1 MVKGLILLFIAVV
14 VAIQIYIIEKEKCEV
29 KIGSKI
35 IIDTTNNIRISGTV
49 VKTTKQGITI
59 NYGGDVYLDWKN
71 IKHYKI
77 CNIQK

>member
-1 MVKGLILLFIAVV
+1 MIKGVILLFIAVV
-14 VAIQIYIIEKEKCEV
+14 VAIQIYMMEKEKSKV

-35 IIDTTNNIRISGTV
+35 VIDTTNNIRISGTV

-71 IKHYKI
+71 IKYYKI
-77 CNIQK
+77 K

>member
-1 MVKGLILLFIAVV
+1 MIKGVILLFIAVV
-14 VAIQIYIIEKEKCEV
+14 VAIQIYMMEKEKSKV

-71 IKHYKI
+71 IKYYKI
-77 CNIQK
+77 K

>member
-1 MVKGLILLFIAVV
+1 MVKGLILLFIAAV
-14 VAIQIYIIEKEKCEV
+14 VAIQIYIVKKERCEV

-49 VKTTKQGITI
+49 VKVSKKGITI

-71 IKHYKI
+71 IKFYKI
-77 CNIQK
+77 K